1 MSVSTTARCRN
12 MRLLLRKGG
21 GAPGERALSSQVWT
35 ESQGK
40 ICRRTTHCAVARFLN
55 KPLTSAI
62 ASGYL
67 FREPAFPPY
76 EIRHARAG
84 RDRPS
89 DPGPPPGRRPDASR
103 PHPGDGEA
111 APAGKRSRRNGER
124 SAHLRR
130 A

>member
-67 FREPAFPPY
+67 FREPAFPPNRFGTPQLG
-76 EIRHARAG
+76 ETNPQIPGLLHDGCRTPLAR
-84 RDRPS
+84 
-89 DPGPPPGRRPDASR
+89 
-103 PHPGDGEA
+103 
-111 APAGKRSRRNGER
+111 
-124 SAHLRR
+124 LRR
-130 A
+130 AGGLP